1 MKRLLPVGSAI
12 LCLLTSVSL
21 AEVPIARDG
30 KALAAIVSG
39 GHEKPAEALGL
50 YLKGVTGADIPVL
63 PEIPEEERPLL
74 ILSVSD
80 SVPTSDTPKGSQG
93 YRLHTDGSRLY
104 LTGRSEVGLTYAVY
118 GFLEDHLGVRFYNSS
133 SPDLPPMGGAVPPD
147 AFEVVPKNASLRLGD
162 IDDTQEP
169 AFAFRGFIWNTDGKE
184 HEIKNRGRGFPDS
197 ASTHN
202 FYHYIP
208 LEKYFDDHPEWFPLK
223 DGKRT
228 KDYKHQ
234 GLFMPF
240 CHTNEELAEELA
252 KGVLE
257 TMAKWA
263 DPSLPLPVG
272 QGDGF
277 IACDCDPCRQMVADE
292 GSEAGPVILL
302 LNRVLEKTTKKFPDH
317 EIITFAYFST
327 LTPPRKIR
335 PHDNLWI
342 NIVSSALNQTEAG
355 DQLGRIRDN
364 PRNADYAEAIR
375 GWPKIAP
382 GRVVIWDWANH
393 FFQPL
398 MEWPN
403 LLDVADNIRFYAENK
418 IDGVKLQICLGN
430 GNWGRLRRWLWL
442 KMMWNPHQDEAQLM
456 QQYLDDYYGN
466 AAGAI
471 LWEYMQYVDRVV
483 DETGYRGS
491 VCRGPAFSWGH
502 GGLLFNKDNLQRM
515 DELIGSAE
523 KAAAKES
530 DPGFAERMARV
541 RAMTI
546 DVLALTDA
554 KDLKFATVKDPRD
567 GSTWLVPD
575 GRPDMPARLDRLAAA
590 FEGLSGG
597 GGWCWFYRY
606 LCRKMYGGPV
616 ARLENDQLACD
627 VVPYRDAQ
635 ITRLIHRPT
644 GEELVV
650 MNGYDDVAEGNVAQE
665 WQVTQASPGKLDLEA
680 NLQFHSWEHYD
691 NMRFDR
697 RFELDGQ
704 APRLR
709 IHSKYRG
716 LEGTKRI
723 PDPLRFVS
731 RWSFRVPKPE
741 GATLQLTAGGSSES
755 HSIENISGDGEEK
768 KQTTR
773 DRRVVRYK
781 DFPLAA
787 SEGEVKIQ
795 LDRGDGW
802 ALELSVPAKD
812 FDKLTVEPDPEKGSV
827 TLLLRGVPRPMV
839 QEPAEI
845 DLPTVTLEV
854 KAAAGG

>member
-1 MKRLLPVGSAI
+1 MFQMKRLLPVGSAI

-21 AEVPIARDG
+21 AEVPIAREG

-50 YLKGVTGADIPVL
+50 YLKGVTGVDIPVL

-80 SVPTSDTPKGSQG
+80 SVPTSDTPKGRQG

-118 GFLEDHLGVRFYNSS
+118 GFLEDHVGVRFYNSN
-133 SPDLPPMGGAVPPD
+133 SPDLPRIGGVVPPD
-147 AFEVVPKNASLRLGD
+147 AFEVVPKNDSLRLGD

-184 HEIKNRGRGFPDS
+184 HEIKNRGRGSPD
-197 ASTHN
+197 AHSTHN

-208 LEKYFDDHPEWFPLK
+208 PDKYFDEHPEWFPLK

-228 KDYKHQ
+228 RDYKNQ

-240 CHTNEELAEELA
+240 CSTNEELAEELA

-257 TMAKWA
+257 KMAKWA
-263 DPSLPLPVG
+263 DPEIPLPVG

-277 IACDCDPCRQMVADE
+277 IACDCDPCRQMVTDE

-302 LNRVLEKTTKKFPDH
+302 LNRVLEKTTKKFPDQ

-327 LTPPRKIR
+327 LTPPRKLR
-335 PHDNLWI
+335 PHKNLWI

-355 DQLGRIRDN
+355 DQLGRIRNN
-364 PRNADYAEAIR
+364 PRNLDYAEAIR

-382 GRVVIWDWANH
+382 GRVIIWDWANH

-442 KMMWNPHQDEAQLM
+442 KMMWNPHQDEAQLT
-456 QQYLDDYYGN
+456 QQYLNDYYGT

-483 DETGYRGS
+483 DESGYRGS
-491 VCRGPAFSWGH
+491 VCRGPAFIWGH
-502 GGLLFNKDNLQRM
+502 GGLLFNEDHLKRM
-515 DELIGSAE
+515 DELIASAE
-523 KAAAKES
+523 KAAAEES
-530 DPGFAERMARV
+530 DPGFAKRMARV

-546 DVLALTDA
+546 DVLVLPDR
-554 KDLKFATVKDPRD
+554 KELKLATVNDPRD
-567 GSTWLVPD
+567 GSTWLVPE
-575 GRPDMPARLDRLAAA
+575 GRPDMPARLDRLATA
-590 FEGLSGG
+590 FAGLSGG
-597 GGWCWFYRY
+597 GGWTWFYRY
-606 LCRKMYGGPV
+606 LVRKQYGGPV
-616 ARLENDQLACD
+616 ARLENEQLVCQ

-635 ITRLIHRPT
+635 ITSLIHRPT

-650 MNGYDDVAEGNVAQE
+650 INGYDDAAEGNAAQE
-665 WQVTQASPGKLDLEA
+665 WQVTGTVPGQLDLEA
-680 NLQFHSWEHYD
+680 RLQFHGWEHYD

-697 RFELDGQ
+697 RLRLDGE
-704 APRLR
+704 APRLVV
-709 IHSKYRG
+709 HSKYRG

-723 PDPLRFVS
+723 PDPLRFLS
-731 RWSFRVPKPE
+731 RWSFRIPKPE
-741 GATLQLTAGGSSES
+741 GAVLQLASGGSSES
-755 HSIENISGDGEEK
+755 HSLESLSSESEGEEVK
-768 KQTTR
+768 K
-773 DRRVVRYK
+773 K
-781 DFPLAA
+781 DFPLEAT
-787 SEGEVKIQ
+787 EGDVKIR

-802 ALELSVPAKD
+802 ALELSVPANG
-812 FDKLTVEPDPEKGSV
+812 FDALTVEPDPEKGSV
-827 TLLLRGVPRPMV
+827 TLLLRGVSRPMG
-839 QEPAEI
+839 QEPVEI

-854 KAAAGG
+854 KAPGK